1 MSGEETASLVLL
13 LGLLVLSALR
23 HARRLIF
30 QLSERLFEGVLGS
43 AGYRRRQA
51 EGGYNHDLAER
62 ESAPGSRLVFNALSP
77 HWRGPEDDK
86 DGQEAWFTARH
97 PLKTPNMGN
106 IGSNPTG
113 GGPEDDKDSSSGV
126 QPELPSPVMPGG
138 QALVAAE
145 RAGQADQDGRPSGA
159 ARAAIDLSVVR
170 GVLDG
175 CSRECWSI
183 GRLSPA
189 PSGITTI
196 LPRGRAL
203 QGVGLSSL
211 QRTRLAHLLSEG
223 VPGARRVADML
234 NEPERLLSTILL
246 GNNLVNVAFSAI
258 ITVVVVSRAGE
269 GNEGIAV
276 VIATILGTVTLLL
289 LGETIP
295 KTIAVRES
303 ERLAFLYSYPLKWGE
318 YLLLPFVLILQ
329 WITKMISRRV
339 GGTQEDQRSI
349 TEVEL
354 RTLIDIGVGEGEF
367 EHDEAE
373 RLKGVFR
380 FGDRLV
386 RDVMTPRT
394 EIIFVQRGST
404 VGEFL
409 KTYAEHSHT
418 RFPVYWDT
426 TDNVVGVLSLKDIL
440 RSLAVNGLTDDDSVT
455 DVIRDVHFVPE
466 TKRIA
471 ELFDELRRSG
481 NQMAIAVDEFG
492 GVAGLVT
499 LKQLIEDVMGRVG
512 EEGIGAEEEMTLVG
526 QDTYEVEGG
535 MSIDEARDRLELDI
549 EEGDFETVAGW
560 ALERL
565 GHIPTQGETFEADDV
580 ASEIIE
586 MDNLKIERLRLTKNR
601 QTSNAGNEE

>member
-1 MSGEETASLVLL
+1 MSGEEAASIALL
-13 LGLLVLSALR
+13 MGLLVLSA
-23 HARRLIF
+23 F
-30 QLSERLFEGVLGS
+30 F
-43 AGYRRRQA
+43 
-51 EGGYNHDLAER
+51 
-62 ESAPGSRLVFNALSP
+62 
-77 HWRGPEDDK
+77 
-86 DGQEAWFTARH
+86 
-97 PLKTPNMGN
+97 
-106 IGSNPTG
+106 
-113 GGPEDDKDSSSGV
+113 SSS
-126 QPELPSPVMPGG
+126 E
-138 QALVAAE
+138 AAF
-145 RAGQADQDGRPSGA
+145 
-159 ARAAIDLSVVR
+159 L
-170 GVLDG
+170 
-175 CSRECWSI
+175 
-183 GRLSPA
+183 
-189 PSGITTI
+189 
-196 LPRGRAL
+196 
-203 QGVGLSSL
+203 SL
-211 QRTRLAHLLSEG
+211 QRTRIAHLLSEG
-223 VPGARRVADML
+223 VPGARRVANML

-246 GNNLVNVAFSAI
+246 GNNLVNVAFSAV
-258 ITVVVVSRAGE
+258 ITVIVVDRAGE

-276 VIATILGTVTLLL
+276 VIATILGTVTLLM

-295 KTIAVRES
+295 KTIAIRKS

-339 GGTQEDQRSI
+339 GVTQEDQRSI

-380 FGDRLV
+380 FGDRQV
-386 RDVMTPRT
+386 RDVMTPRP
-394 EIIFVQRGST
+394 EIVFVQRGST
-404 VGEFL
+404 VREFL
-409 KTYAEHSHT
+409 KLYSENTHT

-440 RSLAVNGLTDDDSVT
+440 RSLAVNGLTDEDSVT
-455 DVIRDVHFVPE
+455 NVIRDVQFVPE

-526 QDTYEVEGG
+526 QDTYEVDGG

-549 EEGDFETVAGW
+549 EEGGFETVAGW

-565 GHIPTQGETFEADDV
+565 GHIPTQGESFEADGFTV
-580 ASEIIE
+580 EIIE
-586 MDNLKIERLRLTKNR
+586 MDNLKIDAIRLTKNR

>member
-13 LGLLVLSALR
+13 LGLLVLSA
-23 HARRLIF
+23 F
-30 QLSERLFEGVLGS
+30 F
-43 AGYRRRQA
+43 
-51 EGGYNHDLAER
+51 
-62 ESAPGSRLVFNALSP
+62 
-77 HWRGPEDDK
+77 
-86 DGQEAWFTARH
+86 
-97 PLKTPNMGN
+97 
-106 IGSNPTG
+106 
-113 GGPEDDKDSSSGV
+113 SSS
-126 QPELPSPVMPGG
+126 E
-138 QALVAAE
+138 AAF
-145 RAGQADQDGRPSGA
+145 
-159 ARAAIDLSVVR
+159 L
-170 GVLDG
+170 
-175 CSRECWSI
+175 
-183 GRLSPA
+183 
-189 PSGITTI
+189 
-196 LPRGRAL
+196 
-203 QGVGLSSL
+203 SL

-394 EIIFVQRGST
+394 EI
-404 VGEFL
+404 
-409 KTYAEHSHT
+409 
-418 RFPVYWDT
+418 VY
-426 TDNVVGVLSLKDIL
+426 SY
-440 RSLAVNGLTDDDSVT
+440 SAA
-455 DVIRDVHFVPE
+455 P
-466 TKRIA
+466 
-471 ELFDELRRSG
+471 
-481 NQMAIAVDEFG
+481 
-492 GVAGLVT
+492 
-499 LKQLIEDVMGRVG
+499 
-512 EEGIGAEEEMTLVG
+512 
-526 QDTYEVEGG
+526 
-535 MSIDEARDRLELDI
+535 
-549 EEGDFETVAGW
+549 
-560 ALERL
+560 
-565 GHIPTQGETFEADDV
+565 P
-580 ASEIIE
+580 
-586 MDNLKIERLRLTKNR
+586 
-601 QTSNAGNEE
+601 

>member
-1 MSGEETASLVLL
+1 MSGEEAASIALL
-13 LGLLVLSALR
+13 MGLLVLSA
-23 HARRLIF
+23 F
-30 QLSERLFEGVLGS
+30 F
-43 AGYRRRQA
+43 
-51 EGGYNHDLAER
+51 
-62 ESAPGSRLVFNALSP
+62 
-77 HWRGPEDDK
+77 
-86 DGQEAWFTARH
+86 
-97 PLKTPNMGN
+97 
-106 IGSNPTG
+106 
-113 GGPEDDKDSSSGV
+113 SSS
-126 QPELPSPVMPGG
+126 E
-138 QALVAAE
+138 AAF
-145 RAGQADQDGRPSGA
+145 
-159 ARAAIDLSVVR
+159 L
-170 GVLDG
+170 
-175 CSRECWSI
+175 
-183 GRLSPA
+183 
-189 PSGITTI
+189 
-196 LPRGRAL
+196 
-203 QGVGLSSL
+203 SL
-211 QRTRLAHLLSEG
+211 QRTRIAHLLSEG
-223 VPGARRVADML
+223 VPGARRVANML

-246 GNNLVNVAFSAI
+246 GNNLVNVAFSAV
-258 ITVVVVSRAGE
+258 ITVIVVDRAGE

-276 VIATILGTVTLLL
+276 VIATILGTVTLLM

-295 KTIAVRES
+295 KTIAIRKS

-339 GGTQEDQRSI
+339 GVTQEDQRSI

-380 FGDRLV
+380 FGDRQV

-394 EIIFVQRGST
+394 EIVFVQRGST
-404 VGEFL
+404 VKEFL

-440 RSLAVNGLTDDDSVT
+440 RSLAVNGLTDEDSVT

-466 TKRIA
+466 TKGIA

-526 QDTYEVEGG
+526 QDTYEVDGG
-535 MSIDEARDRLELDI
+535 MSIDEARDKLELDI

-565 GHIPTQGETFEADDV
+565 GHIPTQGESFEADGFTV
-580 ASEIIE
+580 EIIE
-586 MDNLKIERLRLTKNR
+586 MDNLKIEALRLTKNR
-601 QTSNAGNEE
+601 QTSESSDED

>member
-1 MSGEETASLVLL
+1 MSGEEAASIALL
-13 LGLLVLSALR
+13 MGLLVLSA
-23 HARRLIF
+23 F
-30 QLSERLFEGVLGS
+30 F
-43 AGYRRRQA
+43 
-51 EGGYNHDLAER
+51 
-62 ESAPGSRLVFNALSP
+62 
-77 HWRGPEDDK
+77 
-86 DGQEAWFTARH
+86 
-97 PLKTPNMGN
+97 
-106 IGSNPTG
+106 
-113 GGPEDDKDSSSGV
+113 SSS
-126 QPELPSPVMPGG
+126 E
-138 QALVAAE
+138 AAF
-145 RAGQADQDGRPSGA
+145 
-159 ARAAIDLSVVR
+159 L
-170 GVLDG
+170 
-175 CSRECWSI
+175 
-183 GRLSPA
+183 
-189 PSGITTI
+189 
-196 LPRGRAL
+196 
-203 QGVGLSSL
+203 SL
-211 QRTRLAHLLSEG
+211 QRTRIAHLLSEG
-223 VPGARRVADML
+223 VPGARRVANML

-246 GNNLVNVAFSAI
+246 GNNLVNVAFSAV
-258 ITVVVVSRAGE
+258 ITVIVVDRAGE

-276 VIATILGTVTLLL
+276 VIATILGTVTLLM

-295 KTIAVRES
+295 KTIAIRKS

-339 GGTQEDQRSI
+339 GVTQEDQRSI

-380 FGDRLV
+380 FGDRQV
-386 RDVMTPRT
+386 RDVMTPRP
-394 EIIFVQRGST
+394 EIVFVQRGST
-404 VGEFL
+404 VREFL
-409 KTYAEHSHT
+409 KLYSENTHT

-440 RSLAVNGLTDDDSVT
+440 RSLAVNGLTDEDSVT
-455 DVIRDVHFVPE
+455 NVIRDVHFVPE
-466 TKRIA
+466 TKGIA

-526 QDTYEVEGG
+526 QDTYEVDGG

-549 EEGDFETVAGW
+549 EEGGFETVAGW

-565 GHIPTQGETFEADDV
+565 GHIPTQGESFEADGFTV
-580 ASEIIE
+580 EIIE
-586 MDNLKIERLRLTKNR
+586 MDNLKIDAIRLTKNR

>member
-1 MSGEETASLVLL
+1 MSGEEAASIALL
-13 LGLLVLSALR
+13 MGLLVLSA
-23 HARRLIF
+23 F
-30 QLSERLFEGVLGS
+30 F
-43 AGYRRRQA
+43 
-51 EGGYNHDLAER
+51 
-62 ESAPGSRLVFNALSP
+62 
-77 HWRGPEDDK
+77 
-86 DGQEAWFTARH
+86 
-97 PLKTPNMGN
+97 
-106 IGSNPTG
+106 
-113 GGPEDDKDSSSGV
+113 SSS
-126 QPELPSPVMPGG
+126 E
-138 QALVAAE
+138 AAF
-145 RAGQADQDGRPSGA
+145 
-159 ARAAIDLSVVR
+159 L
-170 GVLDG
+170 
-175 CSRECWSI
+175 
-183 GRLSPA
+183 
-189 PSGITTI
+189 
-196 LPRGRAL
+196 
-203 QGVGLSSL
+203 SL
-211 QRTRLAHLLSEG
+211 QRTRIAHLLSEG
-223 VPGARRVADML
+223 VPGARRVANML

-246 GNNLVNVAFSAI
+246 GNNLVNVAFSAV
-258 ITVVVVSRAGE
+258 ITVIVVDRAGE

-276 VIATILGTVTLLL
+276 VIATILGTVTLLM

-295 KTIAVRES
+295 KTIAIRKS

-339 GGTQEDQRSI
+339 GVTQEDQRSI

-380 FGDRLV
+380 FGDRQV
-386 RDVMTPRT
+386 RDVMTPRP
-394 EIIFVQRGST
+394 EIVFVQRGST
-404 VGEFL
+404 VREFL
-409 KTYAEHSHT
+409 KLYSENTHT

-440 RSLAVNGLTDDDSVT
+440 RSLAVNGLTDEDSVT
-455 DVIRDVHFVPE
+455 NVIRDVHFVPE
-466 TKRIA
+466 TKGIA

-526 QDTYEVEGG
+526 QDTYEVDGG

-549 EEGDFETVAGW
+549 EEGGFETVAGW

-565 GHIPTQGETFEADDV
+565 GHIPTQGESFEADGFTV
-580 ASEIIE
+580 EIIG
-586 MDNLKIERLRLTKNR
+586 MDNLKIDAIRLTKNR

>member
-1 MSGEETASLVLL
+1 MSGEEAASIALL
-13 LGLLVLSALR
+13 MGLLVLSA
-23 HARRLIF
+23 F
-30 QLSERLFEGVLGS
+30 F
-43 AGYRRRQA
+43 
-51 EGGYNHDLAER
+51 
-62 ESAPGSRLVFNALSP
+62 
-77 HWRGPEDDK
+77 
-86 DGQEAWFTARH
+86 
-97 PLKTPNMGN
+97 
-106 IGSNPTG
+106 
-113 GGPEDDKDSSSGV
+113 SSS
-126 QPELPSPVMPGG
+126 E
-138 QALVAAE
+138 AAF
-145 RAGQADQDGRPSGA
+145 
-159 ARAAIDLSVVR
+159 L
-170 GVLDG
+170 
-175 CSRECWSI
+175 
-183 GRLSPA
+183 
-189 PSGITTI
+189 
-196 LPRGRAL
+196 
-203 QGVGLSSL
+203 SL
-211 QRTRLAHLLSEG
+211 QRTRIAHLLSEG
-223 VPGARRVADML
+223 VPGARRVANML

-246 GNNLVNVAFSAI
+246 GNNLVNVAFSAV
-258 ITVVVVSRAGE
+258 ITVIVVDRAGE

-276 VIATILGTVTLLL
+276 VIATILGTVTLLM

-295 KTIAVRES
+295 KTIAIRKS

-339 GGTQEDQRSI
+339 GVTQEDQRSI

-380 FGDRLV
+380 FGDRQV
-386 RDVMTPRT
+386 RDVMTPRP
-394 EIIFVQRGST
+394 EIVFVQRGST
-404 VGEFL
+404 VREFL
-409 KTYAEHSHT
+409 KLYSENTHT

-440 RSLAVNGLTDDDSVT
+440 RSLAVNGLTDEDSVT
-455 DVIRDVHFVPE
+455 NVIRDVHFVPE

-526 QDTYEVEGG
+526 QDTYEVDGG

-549 EEGDFETVAGW
+549 EEGGFETVAGW

-565 GHIPTQGETFEADDV
+565 GHIPTQGESFEADGFTV
-580 ASEIIE
+580 EIIE
-586 MDNLKIERLRLTKNR
+586 MDNLKIDAIRLTKNR

>member
-1 MSGEETASLVLL
+1 MSGEEAASIALL
-13 LGLLVLSALR
+13 MGLLVLSA
-23 HARRLIF
+23 F
-30 QLSERLFEGVLGS
+30 F
-43 AGYRRRQA
+43 
-51 EGGYNHDLAER
+51 
-62 ESAPGSRLVFNALSP
+62 
-77 HWRGPEDDK
+77 
-86 DGQEAWFTARH
+86 
-97 PLKTPNMGN
+97 
-106 IGSNPTG
+106 
-113 GGPEDDKDSSSGV
+113 SSS
-126 QPELPSPVMPGG
+126 E
-138 QALVAAE
+138 AAF
-145 RAGQADQDGRPSGA
+145 
-159 ARAAIDLSVVR
+159 L
-170 GVLDG
+170 
-175 CSRECWSI
+175 
-183 GRLSPA
+183 
-189 PSGITTI
+189 
-196 LPRGRAL
+196 
-203 QGVGLSSL
+203 SL
-211 QRTRLAHLLSEG
+211 QRTRIAHLLSEG

-512 EEGIGAEEEMTLVG
+512 EEGIGTEEEMTLVG
-526 QDTYEVEGG
+526 QDTYEVDGG

-565 GHIPTQGETFEADDV
+565 GHIPTQGETFEADEV
-580 ASEIIE
+580 AGEIIE

-601 QTSNAGNEE
+601 QTSSAGDEE

>member
-1 MSGEETASLVLL
+1 MSGEEAASIALL
-13 LGLLVLSALR
+13 MGLLVLSA
-23 HARRLIF
+23 F
-30 QLSERLFEGVLGS
+30 F
-43 AGYRRRQA
+43 
-51 EGGYNHDLAER
+51 
-62 ESAPGSRLVFNALSP
+62 
-77 HWRGPEDDK
+77 
-86 DGQEAWFTARH
+86 
-97 PLKTPNMGN
+97 
-106 IGSNPTG
+106 
-113 GGPEDDKDSSSGV
+113 SSS
-126 QPELPSPVMPGG
+126 E
-138 QALVAAE
+138 AAF
-145 RAGQADQDGRPSGA
+145 
-159 ARAAIDLSVVR
+159 L
-170 GVLDG
+170 
-175 CSRECWSI
+175 
-183 GRLSPA
+183 
-189 PSGITTI
+189 
-196 LPRGRAL
+196 
-203 QGVGLSSL
+203 SL
-211 QRTRLAHLLSEG
+211 QRTRIAHLLSEG
-223 VPGARRVADML
+223 VPGARRVANML

-246 GNNLVNVAFSAI
+246 GNNLVNVAFSAV
-258 ITVVVVSRAGE
+258 ITVIVVDRAGE

-276 VIATILGTVTLLL
+276 VIATILGTVTLLM

-295 KTIAVRES
+295 KTIAIRKS

-339 GGTQEDQRSI
+339 GVTQEDQRSI

-380 FGDRLV
+380 FGDRQV
-386 RDVMTPRT
+386 RDVMTPRP
-394 EIIFVQRGST
+394 EIVFVQRGST
-404 VGEFL
+404 VREFL
-409 KTYAEHSHT
+409 KLYSENTHT

-440 RSLAVNGLTDDDSVT
+440 RSLAVNGLTDEDSVT
-455 DVIRDVHFVPE
+455 NVIRDVHFVPE

-526 QDTYEVEGG
+526 QDTYEVDGG

-549 EEGDFETVAGW
+549 EEGGFETVAGW

-565 GHIPTQGETFEADDV
+565 GHIPTQGESFEADGFTV
-580 ASEIIE
+580 EIIG
-586 MDNLKIERLRLTKNR
+586 MDNLKIEALRLTKNR